1 MKKHFLLILISTL
14 LIFTFCGPKEAKV
27 KIKAGVVMKS
37 GDVKVLARQEFL
49 IVKSDVVSLWETS
62 KKENIKGL
70 EVIKE
75 EIKMEVGY
83 ENKINTLQ
91 KELKNHQKLLSEQP
105 APNSP
110 EVKKIAD
117 DLKVH
122 LIESHSKRDAKES
135 TFYIRRADGI
145 EKGKTS
151 LKLLKVIIADCEESY
166 GRVIKIWKERER
178 IKSKWLERL
187 ERLKEIKKL
196 VSNLDD
202 KTKIERDNLF
212 RINKNMDDLKKE
224 LKTKSTERYKLLWSK
239 AASYFQQKLKLELA
253 YSFMTNLNGEASLT
267 IKKGQYYVFAIAHVG
282 QSNLI
287 WNHSINIEEK
297 SHYIELSN
305 DNAYAIDNETIYFE
319 LLEALGGL
327 K

>member
-1 MKKHFLLILISTL
+1 MKKHFLLILISIL

-75 EIKMEVGY
+75 EIRMEVGY

-122 LIESHSKRDAKES
+122 FI
-135 TFYIRRADGI
+135 
-145 EKGKTS
+145 
-151 LKLLKVIIADCEESY
+151 
-166 GRVIKIWKERER
+166 
-178 IKSKWLERL
+178 
-187 ERLKEIKKL
+187 
-196 VSNLDD
+196 LD
-202 KTKIERDNLF
+202 EQ
-212 RINKNMDDLKKE
+212 M
-224 LKTKSTERYKLLWSK
+224 
-239 AASYFQQKLKLELA
+239 
-253 YSFMTNLNGEASLT
+253 
-267 IKKGQYYVFAIAHVG
+267 V
-282 QSNLI
+282 
-287 WNHSINIEEK
+287 
-297 SHYIELSN
+297 
-305 DNAYAIDNETIYFE
+305 
-319 LLEALGGL
+319 
-327 K
+327 